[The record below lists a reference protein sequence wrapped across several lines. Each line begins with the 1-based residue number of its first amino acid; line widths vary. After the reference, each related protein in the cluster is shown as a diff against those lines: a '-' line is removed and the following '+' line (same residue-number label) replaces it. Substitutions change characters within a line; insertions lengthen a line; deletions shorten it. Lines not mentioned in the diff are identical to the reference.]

1 MSPVVKYVKGRNHLI
16 SDLEGDV
23 NVESDC
29 DGHIPG
35 LEDELHNAKEEKKE
49 TRAVLITGSFS
60 AYVHSVVSSSF
71 RKG

>member
-1 MSPVVKYVKGRNHLI
+1 MSPVVKYVKGRNPLI

-29 DGHIPG
+29 DGDILG
-35 LEDELHNAKEEKKE
+35 LKDELHNAKDEKKE
-49 TRAVLITGSFS
+49 TRAVFITGSFS
-60 AYVHSVVSSSF
+60 AYVQSVISSSF